1 MSKRKPTEYREF
13 LREFTDGIERGQLTV
28 HRLSGIYMEPIKKD
42 DTIVMALHTGEG
54 GHGIVIAL
62 THHTATT
69 LLQVLGTAV
78 AAITDGA
85 KEFLDKKEGP
95 ASLTVPIEPYE
106 GKAIVRVRVEEG
118 RGLVEPPVPN

>member
-1 MSKRKPTEYREF
+1 
-13 LREFTDGIERGQLTV
+13 
-28 HRLSGIYMEPIKKD
+28 MEPIKKD
-42 DTIVMALHTGEG
+42 DTIIMALHTGED

-78 AAITDGA
+78 AEITDDA
-85 KEFLDKKEGP
+85 RSFLQEKESP
-95 ASLTVPIEPYE
+95 ATLTIPIEPYK

-118 RGLVEPPVPN
+118 RGLVEPPVPS